1 MIDKLREMMKQN
13 KEINELLQDRS
24 DDFLMSNISIILSA
38 LDPEEI
44 KPGYKIKLA
53 IDEEEQTVTWTYVP
67 NSEDNIATSK
77 INQIKNHY
85 TIPLSEDFENMYLIN
100 LNNVKWSEGRREL
113 VGEIQRIIKNHD
125 LNETIRKGVW
135 IHGTH
140 NVGKTYIT
148 LALLNFFAEK
158 GKNVAFV
165 NVSDLIM
172 ATQSDFNVSGFDDK
186 PKNYVELAR
195 KAEILVIDD
204 IGSERPTPWF
214 KENVLLPI
222 VDYRFKSGM
231 TTIFSSNKTINKYSS
246 SLKGRSQNPELEE
259 DTNNKIIARINS
271 LINKEVEVK

>member
-1 MIDKLREMMKQN
+1 MIDKLREMIKQN
-13 KEINELLQDRS
+13 QDINELLQERS
-24 DDFLMSNISIILSA
+24 DDFLMANISIILSA

-53 IDEEEQTVTWTYVP
+53 IDEEEQIVTWTYVP
-67 NSEDNIATSK
+67 NSEDNIASTK
-77 INQIKNHY
+77 INNIKKHY
-85 TIPLSEDFENMYLIN
+85 TIPLSDDFKNMYLIN
-100 LNNVKWSEGRREL
+100 LNDMKWSEGRREL
-113 VGEIQRIIKNHD
+113 VGEIQRVIKNHD
-125 LNETIRKGVW
+125 LNETVRKGIW
-135 IHGTH
+135 IYGTH

-158 GKNVAFV
+158 GKNVAFI

-172 ATQSDFNVSGFDDK
+172 ATQSDFNITGFDNK

-271 LINKEVEVK
+271 LVNKEVEVK